1 MIYIKRFLYIL
12 FMIAVTIIG
21 MVIILITGITHP
33 FVSMV
38 DYIVHGE
45 LTKDYIMK
53 VCKWL
58 ENVLNKFEPE

>member
-12 FMIAVTIIG
+12 FMIVFTIFAGVLSLITIISF
-21 MVIILITGITHP
+21 P

-45 LTKDYIMK
+45 LTNDYVMK
-53 VCKWL
+53 LAGWI
-58 ENVLNKFEPE
+58 NDITDKFKPE